1 MLSPLLARIR
11 YQPADLPMTPQNF
24 LDLPMMSNP
33 EVVAFLRAYGLDFAH
48 WPHGLLPPAASSH
61 LRAVAQE
68 SFDERDSHVPARVED
83 HLVLDEYLDSC
94 ASEKAILRTSWG
106 YLTGDSSPRWVD
118 GTLVLMHTIGIA
130 SPRAGKPTV
139 SASVQYSFSELL
151 KAEVKNF
158 EAVAIWPGNEVEL
171 CCVVAQCDCTD
182 SPLVEESRQLQV
194 VEFLISML
202 QKNMLEHFIERAVSS
217 GASGDG
223 INLDRKVTV
232 SESIRFH

>member
-1 MLSPLLARIR
+1 MVSSLLARIR
-11 YQPADLPMTPQNF
+11 YQPADLLMTLQNF

-33 EVVAFLRAYGLDFAH
+33 EVVAFLRAYGLDFAQ

-130 SPRAGKPTV
+130 SPHAGKPTV
-139 SASVQYSFSELL
+139 SVGVQSSFMELL
-151 KAEVKNF
+151 KTEVEKF
-158 EAVAIWPGNEVEL
+158 DAVAIWPGNEVEL
-171 CCVVAQCDCTD
+171 CCIVAQCDCTD
-182 SPLVEESRQLQV
+182 SPLVEESRQMQV
-194 VEFLISML
+194 VEFLTLML
-202 QKNMLEHFIERAVSS
+202 QKNMLEHFIERAVSA
-217 GASGDG
+217 GAGG
-223 INLDRKVTV
+223 ERINIERKVTV
-232 SESIRFH
+232 SESIRLH